1 MTDDETSTEPGRAL
15 APIAEALA
23 GKRIVVT
30 GATGFLGTALV
41 ERLLR
46 SVPTCH
52 VSVLIR
58 PGQRQSVA
66 DRVARDILRNDCFDR
81 LRSELGDRFDAEVHR
96 RLDAIS
102 GDVSTDGLG
111 LDDAGREA
119 LGRADVVI
127 HSAAAVSFDSPID
140 AATEVNLLGPA
151 RVARALAEASEGR
164 SGPRPYLIAVSTAY
178 VAGRR
183 RGVAPERW
191 EPSAPIGAD
200 VDWRA
205 EVAYAAR
212 CRSDA
217 EAESRSPAVTAR
229 LAKAAAD
236 ELGAAGVP
244 LLAQRAER
252 LRQDFVAD
260 RLVELG
266 RARSVGLGWPDVYAM
281 TKALGERALTE
292 AAGDLPVTILRPSII
307 ESALAEPRPGWIRGF
322 RMAEP
327 VIISY
332 ARGLLREFPGIPEGI
347 VDVIPVD
354 FVVAALCLL
363 AARGPSTGRPGAPE
377 VVHATSGS
385 SNPMRYSQFQGLI
398 REWFGDHPL
407 FDDKGQ
413 PIMLPE
419 WSFPGRGR
427 VSRQLRRASFALE
440 QAEALLRKVPVR
452 RGVPELTSRIDQ
464 QRSAVLRAL
473 EYVDLYGAYS
483 ETQVV
488 FAAETL
494 LDLAERLDP
503 ADRETF
509 VVDPARIDWRHYVQ
523 DIHLPSIVRHARVR
537 TSPERRRGPS
547 RLERAR
553 TAALDPRR
561 QAAVFDLE
569 NTLIASNVVLSY
581 AWLATKELPVGE
593 RARLVARL
601 LAEAPSLLAADR
613 DDRADFL
620 RKFYRRYEGA
630 PLADLQRSS
639 DELALVHLLSRAYPE
654 GLRRVRAHR
663 EKGHRTVLLT
673 GALDFVVEPFRPLF
687 DTVLCPSVE
696 VRDGTL
702 TGRLGADAPA
712 GEARPALLAEWAA
725 SAGIDLRET
734 VAYADSASD
743 LPLLEAVGWPMVV
756 NPDTHLAAQARK
768 RGWAV
773 EQWRPAAA
781 PIRHRLPFAPLPA
794 GSRRR

>member
-1 MTDDETSTEPGRAL
+1 MTDPGTTPPSERAL
-15 APIAEALA
+15 APIADALA

-46 SVPTCH
+46 SAPRCH
-52 VSVLIR
+52 VTVLVR
-58 PGQRQSVA
+58 PGQRQSVT
-66 DRVARDILRNDCFDR
+66 DRLARDILRNDCFDR
-81 LRSELGDRFDAEVHR
+81 LRRDLGDRFDAEVAE
-96 RLDAIS
+96 RLEAVA
-102 GDVSTDGLG
+102 GDVGTDGLG
-111 LDDAGREA
+111 LDDAGRDA
-119 LGRADVVI
+119 LARADIVV

-140 AATEVNLLGPA
+140 AAVEVNLLGPA
-151 RVARALAEASEGR
+151 RVATALRQASAGRA
-164 SGPRPYLIAVSTAY
+164 GPEPYLIAVSTAY

-183 RGVAPERW
+183 RGVSPERW
-191 EPSAPIGAD
+191 EPANALGAD

-205 EVAYAAR
+205 EVAYARR

-217 EAESRSPAVTAR
+217 EAESRSPRVTAT
-229 LAKAAAD
+229 LAKQAAA

-244 LLAQRAER
+244 VLAQRAER

-281 TKALGERALTE
+281 TKALGERALVE

-307 ESALAEPRPGWIRGF
+307 ESALAEPHPGWIRGF

-354 FVVAALCLL
+354 LVVASLCLL
-363 AARGPSTGRPGAPE
+363 AARGPTAGQPGAPE
-377 VVHATSGS
+377 VVHATSGAK
-385 SNPMRYSQFQGLI
+385 NPLRYSRFQGLI
-398 REWFGDHPL
+398 RDWFTDHPL
-407 FDDKGQ
+407 YDDKGQ
-413 PIMLPE
+413 PIVLPE

-427 VSRQLRRASFALE
+427 VSRQLRRAAWALE
-440 QAEALLRKVPVR
+440 QAEAVLRRVPLR
-452 RGVPELTSRIDQ
+452 HGVAALGSRIDA
-464 QRSAVLRAL
+464 QRAQVLRAL

-488 FAAETL
+488 FAASTL
-494 LDLAERLDP
+494 LELAERLDP
-503 ADRETF
+503 ADRASF
-509 VVDPARIDWRHYVQ
+509 VVDPSAIDWRHYVC

-553 TAALDPRR
+553 KAALDPRR

-581 AWLATKELPVGE
+581 AWLATRSLPLGE
-593 RARLVARL
+593 RARLVGRL

-620 RKFYRRYEGA
+620 RSFYRRYEGA
-630 PLADLQRSS
+630 SLRELEAAS
-639 DELALVHLLSRAYPE
+639 DELALSHLLARAYPE
-654 GLRRVRAHR
+654 GLRRVREHR
-663 EKGHRTVLLT
+663 AQGHRTVLLT

-696 VRDGTL
+696 ARDGVL
-702 TGRLGADAPA
+702 TGRLVTDAPA
-712 GEARPALLAEWAA
+712 GEARPALLADWAA
-725 SAGIDLRET
+725 AEGIDLRET

-743 LPLLEAVGWPMVV
+743 LPLLETVGWPMVV
-756 NPDTHLAAQARK
+756 NPDTHMAAQARK

-773 EQWRPAAA
+773 EEWRPAE
-781 PIRHRLPFAPLPA
+781 PPLRNRLPFAPLPA
-794 GSRRR
+794 GARPR